1 MNKNLEGTDI
11 LKEKL
16 KGNFDK
22 HDKLLYHRDRFE
34 FYLCEATAELTEVR
48 KNIHLVNEKFSL
60 IDEQINSLLA
70 VRKAF
75 RKESIKDRDAFIL
88 YEDVE
93 TKDFSNTFGQS
104 NFDWIYSDGM
114 ELFINDN
121 KKRIENYKKIL
132 YSLKDRR
139 KFLEKRISKLQELIG
154 EIDTAISFNK
164 FKVGI
169 KALVFSTGYLNNR
182 EVPSIR
188 PKAK

>member
-22 HDKLLYHRDRFE
+22 HDKLLYQRDRFE
-34 FYLCEATAELTEVR
+34 FYLCEATAELKEVK
-48 KNIHLVNEKFSL
+48 KNIHLVNKKISL

-70 VRKAF
+70 MRNAF
-75 RKESIKDRDAFIL
+75 RKETIKDSDAFIL

-104 NFDWIYSDGM
+104 NFDWVYSDGM

-132 YSLKDRR
+132 YRLKDRR